1 VLGRLY
7 TNTIEYFQGK
17 VLYADH
23 NIFVAALQC
32 NNYLF
37 KFRHKLGREVID
49 GNNFAA
55 RSGYL

>member
-23 NIFVAALQC
+23 NIFVVALQRITTT
-32 NNYLF
+32 YLSSD
-37 KFRHKLGREVID
+37 V
-49 GNNFAA
+49 N
-55 RSGYL
+55 